1 MVKEN
6 LLMWLQQTNMSGKII
21 CPKCNGNGFVYAFS
35 HDDRKKQPIDCD
47 YCNNQGEVDITEDVM
62 KDLEQMKGVN

>member
-1 MVKEN
+1 MSLERARN
-6 LLMWLQQTNMSGKII
+6 LIQSFNDGD
-21 CPKCNGNGFVYAFS
+21 YE
-35 HDDRKKQPIDCD
+35 DDRKKQPIDCD